1 MRTLSMVVLIL
12 FAAALA
18 LFCVQNMA
26 EGVKVAYLKWQLTAP
41 LPMLALL
48 IYLLGMLSGWAVV
61 GFLRKTIRGATTHV
75 HTAPSA

>member
-18 LFCVQNMA
+18 LFCVQNM
-26 EGVKVAYLKWQLTAP
+26 EWVKVTYLKWQLTAP